1 MEKKIRML
9 LTRHPY
15 DGHERG
21 YNVVATG
28 LRERGIEVILG
39 GTQLAGEIA
48 ETAIQEDVDF
58 IGYRITSGE
67 PTILVEILF
76 QKLKEKGTD
85 IPVIVGGVVPT
96 KDIPRLKEIGVIEI
110 FRPGNSMDSI
120 ADFIRNYHRGNQGGK
135 EKS

>member
-28 LRERGIEVILG
+28 LRERGIEIILG
-39 GTQLAGEIA
+39 GTQLVGEIV

-67 PTILVEILF
+67 PAILVALLF
-76 QKLKEKGTD
+76 QKLKEKGVD
-85 IPVIVGGVVPT
+85 IPVIVGGVVPSE
-96 KDIPRLKEIGVIEI
+96 DIPRVKEMGVVEV
-110 FRPGNSMDSI
+110 FGPGRSMDSI
-120 ADFIRNYHRGNQGGK
+120 ANFIKNYHRGNQGGK

>member
-21 YNVVATG
+21 YNIVATG

-39 GTQLAGEIA
+39 GTQLAGEIV

-67 PTILVEILF
+67 PSILVDILF
-76 QKLKEKGTD
+76 KKLREKGVD
-85 IPVIVGGVVPT
+85 IPVIVGGIVAT
-96 KDIPRLKEIGVIEI
+96 KDIPRLKEMGVVEV

-120 ADFIRNYHRGNQGGK
+120 ADFIKNYHRGNQGGK
-135 EKS
+135 

>member
-1 MEKKIRML
+1 MDKKVRML
-9 LTRHPY
+9 LTKHPY

-39 GTQLAGEIA
+39 GHQLAGEIA

-67 PTILVEILF
+67 PSILVEALF
-76 QKLKEKGTD
+76 QKLKEKGAD
-85 IPVIVGGVVPT
+85 IPVIVGGIVQT
-96 KDIPRLKEIGVIEI
+96 KDIPRLKKMGVIEV

-120 ADFIRNYHRGNQGGK
+120 ADFIKNYNRASK
-135 EKS
+135 T

>member
-1 MEKKIRML
+1 MEKKVRLL
-9 LTRHPY
+9 LTKHPY

-39 GTQLAGEIA
+39 GHQLAGEIA

-67 PTILVEILF
+67 PTMLVEILF
-76 QKLKEKGTD
+76 QKLKEKGAD
-85 IPVIVGGVVPT
+85 IPVIVGGIVPT
-96 KDIPRLKEIGVIEI
+96 KDIPRLKSMGVIEV

-120 ADFIRNYHRGNQGGK
+120 ADFIKNYDRASQT
-135 EKS
+135 

>member
-21 YNVVATG
+21 YNIVITG

-39 GTQLAGEIA
+39 GTQLAGEIV

-67 PTILVEILF
+67 PSILVELLF
-76 QKLKEKGTD
+76 QKLREKGAD
-85 IPVIVGGVVPT
+85 IPVIVGGVVQT
-96 KDIPRLKEIGVIEI
+96 KDIPRLKEMGVVEV
-110 FRPGNSMDSI
+110 FRTGNSMDSI
-120 ADFIRNYHRGNQGGK
+120 VDSIK
-135 EKS
+135 ELSSQRLKR

>member
-1 MEKKIRML
+1 MDKKVRML
-9 LTRHPY
+9 LTKHPY

-39 GTQLAGEIA
+39 GHQLAGEIA

-76 QKLKEKGTD
+76 QKLKEKGAD
-85 IPVIVGGVVPT
+85 IPVIVGGIVPT
-96 KDIPRLKEIGVIEI
+96 KDIPRLKEMGVIEV

-120 ADFIRNYHRGNQGGK
+120 ADFIKNYNRASK
-135 EKS
+135 T

>member
-1 MEKKIRML
+1 ML

-96 KDIPRLKEIGVIEI
+96 KDIPRLKEMGVIEI

-120 ADFIRNYHRGNQGGK
+120 ADFIKNYHRGNQGGK

>member
-67 PTILVEILF
+67 PTILVEILL
-76 QKLKEKGTD
+76 QKLKEKSAD
-85 IPVIVGGVVPT
+85 IPVIVGGIVT
-96 KDIPRLKEIGVIEI
+96 SKDIPRLKSMGVIEI
-110 FRPGNSMDSI
+110 FGPGSSLDSI
-120 ADFIRNYHRGNQGGK
+120 ANFMKNYHRGN
-135 EKS
+135 

>member
-1 MEKKIRML
+1 MDKKVRML
-9 LTRHPY
+9 LTKHPY

-39 GTQLAGEIA
+39 GHQLAGEIA

-76 QKLKEKGTD
+76 QKLKEKGAD
-85 IPVIVGGVVPT
+85 IPVIVGGIVPT
-96 KDIPRLKEIGVIEI
+96 KDIPRLKEMGVIEV

-120 ADFIRNYHRGNQGGK
+120 ADFMKNYHRASQT
-135 EKS
+135 

>member
-1 MEKKIRML
+1 MDKKVRML
-9 LTRHPY
+9 LTKHPY

-39 GTQLAGEIA
+39 GHQLAGEIA

-76 QKLKEKGTD
+76 QKLKEKGAD
-85 IPVIVGGVVPT
+85 IPVIVGGIVPT
-96 KDIPRLKEIGVIEI
+96 KDIPRLKEMGVIEV

-120 ADFIRNYHRGNQGGK
+120 ADFMKNYHRASK
-135 EKS
+135 T

>member
-1 MEKKIRML
+1 ML

-120 ADFIRNYHRGNQGGK
+120 ADFIRNYHRGNQGSK

>member
-1 MEKKIRML
+1 MEKKVRLL
-9 LTRHPY
+9 LTKHPY

-39 GTQLAGEIA
+39 GHQLAGEIA

-67 PTILVEILF
+67 PSILVEALF
-76 QKLKEKGTD
+76 QKLKEKGAD
-85 IPVIVGGVVPT
+85 IPVIVGGIVQT
-96 KDIPRLKEIGVIEI
+96 KDIPRLKKMGVIEV

-120 ADFIRNYHRGNQGGK
+120 ADFIKNYDRSSK
-135 EKS
+135 T

>member
-1 MEKKIRML
+1 MDKKVRML
-9 LTRHPY
+9 LTKHPY

-39 GTQLAGEIA
+39 GHQLAGEIA

-67 PTILVEILF
+67 PSILVEALF
-76 QKLKEKGTD
+76 QKLKEKGAD
-85 IPVIVGGVVPT
+85 IPVIVGGIVQT
-96 KDIPRLKEIGVIEI
+96 KDIPRLKKMGVIEV

-120 ADFIRNYHRGNQGGK
+120 ADFIKNYNRAWTP
-135 EKS
+135 SPIL

>member
-1 MEKKIRML
+1 ML

-96 KDIPRLKEIGVIEI
+96 KDIPRLKEMGVIEI

-120 ADFIRNYHRGNQGGK
+120 ADFIRNYHRGNQGSK

>member
-1 MEKKIRML
+1 MDKKVRML
-9 LTRHPY
+9 LTKHPY

-39 GTQLAGEIA
+39 GHQLAGEIA

-76 QKLKEKGTD
+76 QKLKEKGAD
-85 IPVIVGGVVPT
+85 IPVIVGGIVPT
-96 KDIPRLKEIGVIEI
+96 KDIPRLKEMGVIEV

-120 ADFIRNYHRGNQGGK
+120 AAFMKNYHRASK
-135 EKS
+135 T

>member
-1 MEKKIRML
+1 ML
-9 LTRHPY
+9 ISRHPY

-39 GTQLAGEIA
+39 GTQLAGEIV

-67 PTILVEILF
+67 PTILLDLLF
-76 QKLKEKGTD
+76 QKLKEKGVD
-85 IPVIVGGVVPT
+85 IPVIVGGVVPLE
-96 KDIPRLKEIGVIEI
+96 DIPRVKKMGVVEV
-110 FRPGNSMDSI
+110 FGPGSSMDSI
-120 ADFIRNYHRGNQGGK
+120 ANFIKNYHRTSRGIK

>member
-1 MEKKIRML
+1 MDKKVRML
-9 LTRHPY
+9 LTKHPY

-39 GTQLAGEIA
+39 GHQLAGEIA

-67 PTILVEILF
+67 PSILVEALF
-76 QKLKEKGTD
+76 QKLKEKGAD
-85 IPVIVGGVVPT
+85 IPVIVGGIVQT
-96 KDIPRLKEIGVIEI
+96 KDIPRLKKMGVLEV

-120 ADFIRNYHRGNQGGK
+120 ADFIKNYNRA
-135 EKS
+135 EKT

>member
-1 MEKKIRML
+1 MEKKVRLL
-9 LTRHPY
+9 LTKHPY

-39 GTQLAGEIA
+39 GHQLAGEIV

-76 QKLKEKGTD
+76 QKLKEKGAD
-85 IPVIVGGVVPT
+85 IPVIVGGIVRA
-96 KDIPRLKEIGVIEI
+96 KDIPRLKSMGVIEV
-110 FRPGNSMDSI
+110 FGPGSSMDSI
-120 ADFIRNYHRGNQGGK
+120 ADFINNYDRASQA
-135 EKS
+135 